1 MDDDYSLTVNLRR
14 LHQLQLNKALAN
26 DSLFADLAGL
36 LENFN
41 NLEDEVWVLFSMLT
55 LQGDKNALCIMHLCR
70 CIIFYHFFY
79 IVCAYCRLY
88 S

>member
-14 LHQLQLNKALAN
+14 LHQLQLNKASTN

-41 NLEDEVWVLFSMLT
+41 NLEDEVWVLFTMLT
-55 LQGDKNALCIMHLCR
+55 LQRDKNALYIMHPL
-70 CIIFYHFFY
+70 
-79 IVCAYCRLY
+79 
-88 S
+88 